1 MNVNSRQGRSST
13 VTVDYAIERR
23 GRSMSYLIL
32 ARLQGPRGVVGYL
45 VDLDIDRVTIERVH
59 GE

>member
-1 MNVNSRQGRSST
+1 
-13 VTVDYAIERR
+13 
-23 GRSMSYLIL
+23 MSYLIL